1 MIGKILNDR
10 YKILKKLG
18 KGGMAVVYE
27 AEDLILDRKVA
38 IKMLRSE
45 HVSDK
50 SFIKKFH
57 HEAKAVARLSHSNIV
72 SIFDIGQ
79 DGELHYLVMEN
90 IRGDNLKDII
100 NKRGKLSLVEALDI
114 TNQILSALQ
123 VAHQNDIIHCDIK
136 PHNILITPDKDVK
149 VTDFGIAKAVSATT
163 TMTDTI
169 MGSAHYFSPE
179 QAKGGEIKSHS
190 DLYSVGIVLYEM
202 VTGEVPFN
210 ADSPISVALKH
221 INEDPK
227 SPIEI
232 NSKISDKL
240 NNLIMKSL
248 SKDPKNRFD
257 NAEEMNES
265 VLSILQKLR
274 NKEDSDSTIVL
285 SDVGDT
291 KILKKSKLTDKN
303 SQNKQEKNNKISEE
317 SRKKKNNNYTKNYVN
332 SNVSEKTDNEMS
344 NSKKWIFWTGITIS
358 TIVILGL
365 IFFFI
370 YNSYMEVP
378 VVQVPKLEGLSREQ
392 AESAAAQVGLN
403 IAKPVEKIYHPEVP
417 ENNVISQTP
426 SAGKMI
432 RQTREVS
439 VTISKGTAEISLPD
453 LTGETIREAEV
464 ILDNNDL
471 KIGEKEF
478 IYHKKIPED
487 TIIEQNPKP
496 GTQIKVEDKIKLI
509 ISKGIKP
516 NMVKMPN
523 FIGESLTN
531 TENKIELIG
540 LKIGNIEHKKST
552 RFKEN
557 QIISQSHQSGKN
569 IPENTRIN
577 LVVSDGLINS
587 NAYETHSINVNITV
601 RSSEKVNVRIVVE
614 DINGEDVVYTQEHNP
629 GDYISKSIN
638 SVGKTDVKV
647 YFDNKLRHSKT
658 IGG

>member
-403 IAKPVEKIYHPEVP
+403 IEKPVEKIYHPEVP

-531 TENKIELIG
+531 AENKIESIG
-540 LKIGNIEHKKST
+540 LKIGNIEHKEST